1 MAIATAP
8 VLNIVD
14 PNEPF
19 VVEIDASNFAI
30 RAVLIQKSRSVAFEG
45 KKLDRAQQNYSAY
58 EELYAIVY
66 ALKKWRHY
74 LYGAKFEI
82 IFDQESIKWLC
93 NQPELKG
100 RKA

>member
-1 MAIATAP
+1 M
-8 VLNIVD
+8 
-14 PNEPF
+14 
-19 VVEIDASNFAI
+19 VETDASNFAI
-30 RAVLIQKSRSVAFEG
+30 GSVLIQKGRPVAFES

-82 IFDQESIKWLC
+82 VFD
-93 NQPELKG
+93 
-100 RKA
+100 